1 MALDRDDIIN
11 NTCVW
16 FEGDGV
22 WVVYITREEVVVGG
36 HDVLRIIVQ
45 KCVRECVCVKEEPRA
60 KAAAGE

>member
-1 MALDRDDIIN
+1 MAWDRDDIIN

-45 KCVRECVCVKEEPRA
+45 KCV
-60 KAAAGE
+60 